1 VLVTR
6 RVFIGAAIMAAFAT
20 PVFARSPVPIID
32 FKDQAILTTGGKTM
46 TNGLVRD
53 AIIRAANSLGWA
65 LAPDGDQRFVG
76 TLVVR
81 SKHTVVVNIS
91 YEPDKYSVVYKS
103 SINMKYDIQNGVPV
117 IHPFYNDWAKK
128 LVDAIRVECA
138 KS

>member
-1 VLVTR
+1 MVSSTLEREGSLSPTTAAR
-6 RVFIGAAIMAAFAT
+6 RPF
-20 PVFARSPVPIID
+20 
-32 FKDQAILTTGGKTM
+32 
-46 TNGLVRD
+46 
-53 AIIRAANSLGWA
+53 
-65 LAPDGDQRFVG
+65 PDGYA

-81 SKHTVVVNIS
+81 NKHTVVADVT
-91 YEPDKYSVVYKS
+91 YTPEKYSVVYKS